1 MSGVPHIQWW
11 VAREPS
17 PIHMNLIKEGLRRY
31 KYFRGAKLT
40 VRTTKDQEMVNTV
53 IVSDD
58 EDREIRPSEFLRMV
72 QHETS

>member
-1 MSGVPHIQWW
+1 MS
-11 VAREPS
+11 
-17 PIHMNLIKEGLRRY
+17 LIKEGLRRY

-40 VRTTKDQEMVNTV
+40 VKTTKEEGMVNTV

-72 QHETS
+72 QDETS

>member
-1 MSGVPHIQWW
+1 MKSVPHIEWW

-17 PIHMNLIKEGLRRY
+17 PIHMSLIKEGLRRY

-40 VRTTKDQEMVNTV
+40 VKTTKEEGMVNTV

-72 QHETS
+72 QDETS